1 MPDPVR
7 ITRVRDLDA
16 EPGRTAGGAAAQGA
30 EWSHSSK
37 CGAGEYGVRDGKQGT
52 VLVQLAVRVGRIAH
66 ALDLARVTAA
76 AASSFA
82 ILCLWRP
89 DTIPRTSLATA
100 RGAASSAARPRA

>member
-1 MPDPVR
+1 V
-7 ITRVRDLDA
+7 
-16 EPGRTAGGAAAQGA
+16 EPLL
-30 EWSHSSK
+30 K

-82 ILCLWRP
+82 ILCL
-89 DTIPRTSLATA
+89 
-100 RGAASSAARPRA
+100 

>member
-7 ITRVRDLDA
+7 TTRVRDLDA
-16 EPGRTAGGAAAQGA
+16 GPGPGGAAGQGA

-82 ILCLWRP
+82 VLCL
-89 DTIPRTSLATA
+89 
-100 RGAASSAARPRA
+100 